1 MHLYSNRYSKP
12 LANAQDNLMGRTH
25 YVDTKT
31 LRYHGSRIIS
41 AWPSAGGLL
50 FTIIESCSLD
60 HGNTRRGFRYVIFDL
75 FGTVISRPDL
85 DHCFATSARARREM
99 YAVLEGIDAPA
110 LTLHGIDEQIARL
123 MGMKD
128 EVKETK

>member
-1 MHLYSNRYSKP
+1 MNLYSNRYSKP

-31 LRYHGSRIIS
+31 LRYHGSRIVNAS
-41 AWPSAGGLL
+41 PSAGGLL
-50 FTIIESCSLD
+50 FTIIESCALD
-60 HGNTRRGFRYVIFDL
+60 HDNTRRGFRYVIFDL

-85 DHCFATSARARREM
+85 DHCFATSKRARQAM
-99 YAVLEGIDAPA
+99 YDVLEGIDVAA
-110 LTLHGIDEQIARL
+110 HTLHSIDQQIARL

-128 EVKETK
+128 EVKEQQ